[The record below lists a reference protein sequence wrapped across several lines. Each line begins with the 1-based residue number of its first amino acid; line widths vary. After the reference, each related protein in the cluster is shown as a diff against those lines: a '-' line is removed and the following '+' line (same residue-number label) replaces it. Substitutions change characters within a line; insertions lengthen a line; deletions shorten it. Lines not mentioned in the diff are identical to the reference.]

1 MPFFWKKANIAIIF
15 LFGFPGKKRGE
26 NHSLTAKNGFPAFRI
41 DPQNFPPEPPWVVPE
56 LPLKVLVPPPPP
68 PLL

>member
-26 NHSLTAKNGFPAFRI
+26 NHSLTAKNGFPRVS
-41 DPQNFPPEPPWVVPE
+41 D
-56 LPLKVLVPPPPP
+56 
-68 PLL
+68 